1 VITWDE
7 PKRRLNIRNHG
18 LDFVGCEAVFDGP
31 VIAED
36 DARLEYG
43 EQRINLIGILRGTV
57 VFMTY
62 TERGDDLHLISL
74 RKATS
79 HEIRRFARWI
89 SRQS

>member
-43 EQRINLIGILRGTV
+43 EQRINLIGMLRGTV
-57 VFMTY
+57 VY
-62 TERGDDLHLISL
+62 DLH
-74 RKATS
+74 RA
-79 HEIRRFARWI
+79 RRR
-89 SRQS
+89 SSPYQPKKGDEP